1 MLEHL
6 TSALNRPSGGF
17 KCCKWLWW
25 ENRNVLDPIDSNLW
39 FWEIWRKWKEIFS
52 ALKCVTLRWA
62 RAKTFSSLPHS
73 LSIQTGASMWIQK
86 SQENDDEKCETI
98 LTCFTIISDR
108 RTISLYGSPLRVR
121 KERLHIK
128 EKVDI
133 VYTNAGNLIY
143 AQFRH

>member
-25 ENRNVLDPIDSNLW
+25 ESRNVLDSIDSNLW
-39 FWEIWRKWKEIFS
+39 CWERRKWKEIFS

-73 LSIQTGASMWIQK
+73 LSTQTGASTCRNK
-86 SQENDDEKCETI
+86 SRDNVDEKCETI
-98 LTCFTIISDR
+98 LTFIQSATGEPSLFTAHPCAS
-108 RTISLYGSPLRVR
+108 
-121 KERLHIK
+121 
-128 EKVDI
+128 EKRG
-133 VYTNAGNLIY
+133 YLKKKYMCTSAGNLLRT
-143 AQFRH
+143 FSSKKCLH